1 MKKKVL
7 KKRLSKRA
15 LSLCVSLSALILL
28 GAWSTAQEADVL
40 SEKDLKARLSGL
52 EEEYKTEKS
61 ALNRLKTVWSKE
73 LEERRK
79 TRGQA
84 ASTLLNLQLTREA
97 LIAQK
102 AELEKQRR
110 VQSEQSA
117 KTLKILDSVLDSAEA
132 HGEQLNFYL
141 QELPGTEK
149 TMDRVEKI
157 LAAMK
162 NEDKKDKRDQI
173 EALLQIFDTAHSRA
187 CKIEVRKERL
197 FTANGVEEEV
207 ELLSIGS
214 VSFAYKSLDGSRM
227 GLALG
232 SPEEASGYRWVEQL
246 TPELRSQFNAV
257 FAKLKNP
264 QGPIAIPLDVS
275 RRLRINAL
283 LDKKDIVS
291 QLEAGGWVMVP
302 LTLIAI
308 LAFLLIVERQFVF
321 LLQGTSSKTIQEAFK
336 LCETGD
342 FEKAKQM
349 LADSKGL
356 VARVLSACLERRI
369 GGQEAMENAIQ
380 ERLLYELPKLQKR
393 LGGISVLGAI
403 APLLGL
409 LGTVTGIIQTFGV
422 IKVFG
427 NANPGLMAGG
437 ISEALITTATG
448 LVIAIPILLLHSA
461 LNGRMDRLISDA
473 EKYAATLLNILARD
487 SGAAADESVA
497 NEQVSA
503 RPAPKAETPAPAKTT
518 VVKPAPAA
526 PVIAEPLVE
535 ARKKAASPAQKAT
548 PKAAPE
554 VDPEVKSELL
564 TNSESAELVEESV

>member
-1 MKKKVL
+1 MISSDL
-7 KKRLSKRA
+7 KKSFNKRS
-15 LSLCVSLSALILL
+15 LSLCFSFSALIFL
-28 GAWSTAQEADVL
+28 GAWSAAQESDVL
-40 SEKDLKARLSGL
+40 SEKELKARLGDL
-52 EEEYKTEKS
+52 ENEYKTEKS
-61 ALNRLKTVWSKE
+61 AVTRLKAVWTKE

-84 ASTLLNLQLTREA
+84 ASTLLNLQLKRES
-97 LIAQK
+97 LVSQK
-102 AELEKQRR
+102 AALEKQRR
-110 VQSEQSA
+110 SQSEESA

-141 QELPGTEK
+141 QELPGTEE
-149 TMDRVEKI
+149 TMDAVEKN

-162 NEDKKDKRDQI
+162 DTEKKDKRDEI
-173 EALLQIFDTAHSRA
+173 EALLKIFDRSHARA
-187 CKIEVRKERL
+187 CQIEVRKEKL

-214 VSFAYKSLDGSRM
+214 VAFAYKSLDGTRM

-246 TPELRSQFNAV
+246 TPELRSQFDAV
-257 FAKLKNP
+257 FSGLKNP
-264 QGPIAIPLDVS
+264 SGPLAIPLDVS

-283 LDKKDIVS
+283 LDKKDVVS
-291 QLEAGGWVMVP
+291 QLEAGGWVMIP

-308 LAFLLIVERQFVF
+308 LALLLIIERQFVF
-321 LLQGTSSKTIQEAFK
+321 LIQGTSSKTIQEAFK
-336 LCETGD
+336 LCEAGEPD
-342 FEKAKQM
+342 KALKM

-356 VARVLSACLERRI
+356 VARVLAACLERRI
-369 GGQEAMENAIQ
+369 AGQEAMENAIQ

-461 LNGRMDRLISDA
+461 LNGRMDKLVSDA

-487 SGAAADESVA
+487 SGEDPKESA
-497 NEQVSA
+497 PEAMEQVS
-503 RPAPKAETPAPAKTT
+503 P
-518 VVKPAPAA
+518 
-526 PVIAEPLVE
+526 
-535 ARKKAASPAQKAT
+535 S
-548 PKAAPE
+548 PKAAPASAAVRPKAKDPVAPVRE
-554 VDPEVKSELL
+554 APVKKAPAKAPVMSPKSAPTKRAPEVKSELL
-564 TNSESAELVEESV
+564 TNSESTELVEDAV